1 MTKPFYHPVWFR
13 PWGWIY
19 RPVAAIGWMLMLL
32 TLVFCG
38 KVFLAVDH
46 LSHSVSDTVYGVFPY
61 IVPSLMLLNWVASK
75 TCAPEREP

>member
-1 MTKPFYHPVWFR
+1 MTKPFYHPVWFK

-19 RPVAAIGWMLMLL
+19 RPITSVGWMLVLL
-32 TLVFCG
+32 TAVFCG

-46 LSHSVSDTVYGVFPY
+46 LSHSASDTLYGVFPY

-75 TCAPEREP
+75 TCSPGREP